1 MANRMPSNNSTDSG
15 ISFSSA
21 LSGTSLGAYLHG
33 PNVPT
38 PYTDI
43 WNLPYS
49 TSASQSRSALVDSL
63 QRIPQNN
70 SFTNFT
76 LPEASARA
84 EYPYPEPPFLSHSNV
99 PLTRISSSPSL
110 NRDAENYAQY
120 LDRRSKSLS
129 SEQLRTADIP
139 PFTNEMDLN
148 PNDDEGQPLDF
159 GPDVSRQS
167 ESFRPHIEGL
177 LEGFASNQSADIIVL
192 DDD

>member
-1 MANRMPSNNSTDSG
+1 MMNRIPSNNGTASE
-15 ISFSSA
+15 IPFSSS
-21 LSGTSLGAYLHG
+21 LNETSLGAYLHG

-49 TSASQSRSALVDSL
+49 TSGSQTRNALVDSL
-63 QRIPQNN
+63 QRIPQN
-70 SFTNFT
+70 SSLTNLT
-76 LPEASARA
+76 SPEVSARA
-84 EYPYPEPPFLSHSNV
+84 EYPYPELPYLSHLS
-99 PLTRISSSPSL
+99 TPSL
-110 NRDAENYAQY
+110 SRDAENYAQY
-120 LDRRSKSLS
+120 LNQRSKSLS

-139 PFTNEMDLN
+139 PFTNETEAN

-167 ESFRPHIEGL
+167 EPFRSYVEGL
-177 LEGFASNQSADIIVL
+177 LEGFTSNQNADIIVV